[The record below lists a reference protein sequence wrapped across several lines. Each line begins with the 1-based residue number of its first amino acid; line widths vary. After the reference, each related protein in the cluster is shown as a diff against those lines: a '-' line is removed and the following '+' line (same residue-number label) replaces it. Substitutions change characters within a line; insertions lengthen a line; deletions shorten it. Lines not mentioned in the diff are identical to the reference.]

1 MLCEDECTLLIVV
14 WRHVALIIALVEL
27 GRLLVAQE
35 RLIGD
40 LGIGVVL
47 VIHSDMIKRYRSN
60 A

>member
-1 MLCEDECTLLIVV
+1 MLCEDECTLWIVV
-14 WRHVALIIALVEL
+14 GRHVAWIVALVEL
-27 GRLLVAQE
+27 GRLLIAQE

-47 VIHSDMIKRYRSN
+47 VIHSDMIKRYRSK